1 MSTIDSIHPTQ
12 GIVVAPTE
20 RAAGPMRSTSR
31 AARRLLS
38 SFALWLQK
46 RETRSTLRD
55 LTDDQLRD
63 IGLTRS
69 EARTEIGKSF
79 FWG

>member
-1 MSTIDSIHPTQ
+1 MSTIDSIQSAQT
-12 GIVVAPTE
+12 IVVDSTE
-20 RAAGPMRSTSR
+20 RGVGPIRSTLR
-31 AARRLLS
+31 ASRRLLS
-38 SFALWLQK
+38 SLALWQQK

-69 EARTEIGKSF
+69 EAMTEVGKSF
-79 FWG
+79 FWD